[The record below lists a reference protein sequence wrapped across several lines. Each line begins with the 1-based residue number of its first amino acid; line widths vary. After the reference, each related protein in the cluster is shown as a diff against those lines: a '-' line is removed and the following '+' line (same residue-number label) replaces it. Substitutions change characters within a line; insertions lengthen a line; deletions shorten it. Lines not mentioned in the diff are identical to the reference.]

1 MGGQAATMV
10 ENLSPGMH
18 LTTPRVGFRH
28 HGLYA
33 GDGKVLHYAGLHR
46 YWWRRPVEEVLLAQ
60 FARNRGFAVV
70 EHAALF
76 AGAAAVERARSRLG
90 EDHYRLWTNNC
101 EHFVTWCLDGTPR
114 SAQVQAWRERVRA
127 VGAAVRPS
135 TWHRLS
141 AFLRLRGLLL
151 SRRIQAQPA

>member
-1 MGGQAATMV
+1 MV
-10 ENLSPGMH
+10 ETLTPGMH

-46 YWWRRPVEEVLLAQ
+46 YCWRRPVEEVSLAQ
-60 FARNRGFAVV
+60 FTRNRGYLVV
-70 EHAALF
+70 ADNAALF

-90 EDHYRLWTNNC
+90 EDRYRLWTNNC

-114 SAQVQAWRERVRA
+114 SAQVEAWRKPVRA
-127 VGAAVRPS
+127 VGAALRAAVGSS
-135 TWHRLS
+135 TLDRLS
-141 AFLRLRGLLL
+141 AFLRLRGSLL
-151 SRRIQAQPA
+151 SRRIEVQSA